1 MSISQ
6 PVRTFAVTA
15 NRIYL
20 DLAEN
25 SASIWMSSLP
35 AK

>member
-1 MSISQ
+1 MRVSQ

-20 DLAEN
+20 NLAES
-25 SASIWMSSLP
+25 SASIWMSNLP
-35 AK
+35 AR